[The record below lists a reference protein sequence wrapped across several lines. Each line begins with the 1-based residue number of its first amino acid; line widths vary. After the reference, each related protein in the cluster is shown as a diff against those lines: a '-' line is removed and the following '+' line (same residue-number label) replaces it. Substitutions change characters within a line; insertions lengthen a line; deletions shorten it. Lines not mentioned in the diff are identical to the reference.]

1 MDQTQIEQGF
11 RLRTLIK
18 SLHLNQT
25 EFAKSLGTTQ
35 PNINRMVIGRNRI
48 SMEVL
53 NGLANVYPQVNLHW
67 LLTGRGNMLLE
78 GPDGGIGM
86 VREEP
91 TPYQVKEKLQE
102 AEQLAEEMEGTLR
115 KLVKTLKG

>member
-115 KLVKTLKG
+115 KLVKTLKR